1 MKRGTKTWKLKSM
14 VVIDVLAVIVATGI
28 VTYVSISYPGV
39 WNWFILIGLAFLNY
53 KLIQDM
59 YIYIYRLRDR
69 KNRML

>member
-14 VVIDVLAVIVATGI
+14 VVIDVLAVIVVTGI
-28 VTYVSISYPGV
+28 VTYASISYPGI

-59 YIYIYRLRDR
+59 YIYIDRLRDR